1 MSPRPHHP
9 TDRQPAAPAQP
20 SAPAPGGEVS
30 VTPDPSQ
37 PVFLPNDP
45 FAEFH
50 GLVHLHHLAKEHQ
63 LAKDEAP
70 GTASKLEYLSD
81 SGP

>member
-9 TDRQPAAPAQP
+9 TDREPAAPAQP
-20 SAPAPGGEVS
+20 PATTPEGQPSVASDPG
-30 VTPDPSQ
+30 Q

-50 GLVHLHHLAKEHQ
+50 ALVHLHHLAKEHQ
-63 LAKDEAP
+63 QAKDEP
-70 GTASKLEYLSD
+70 GGTEPKMEYLSD